1 MCRSLL
7 KLTTMIVNFLVGVN
21 RNIFY
26 CIHLWRIIWLVFSVG
41 WCRDVDFLDN
51 LIQFDDGQ
59 HSRGGKPTSW
69 IRQLGQYTLCYSFF
83 CWCLDDDSWRHRMP
97 RCYSRKPVLTRSGK
111 TKNFLFNFSS
121 ENFFSFSFY
130 LFYLFFFEFDAQLFM
145 LQFSCIA
152 LILSMMEIGMCVYIS
167 IHKNDFMKF
176 VNDNFM
182 DVYRVDAPA
191 VQLMDYIQ
199 STWKCCGKY
208 GPLDWTLNIPPSCC
222 KQPVTKGCNTN
233 LITAGAAAFF
243 GVGYKSSIY
252 TEVTWLAR
260 WLLTKLK
267 LFDSYFCSCRDARRG
282 CLSIRRPITPLWFM
296 LSC

>member
-1 MCRSLL
+1 MTAS
-7 KLTTMIVNFLVGVN
+7 IAEVGSQHHGSVNWVN
-21 RNIFY
+21 
-26 CIHLWRIIWLVFSVG
+26 IHFATLFSVG
-41 WCRDVDFLDN
+41 VLMMILGGIGCRGVIHENPFLLGVVKRKTFF
-51 LIQFDDGQ
+51 LIFHQ
-59 HSRGGKPTSW
+59 KT
-69 IRQLGQYTLCYSFF
+69 FF
-83 CWCLDDDSWRHRMP
+83 LSHFI
-97 RCYSRKPVLTRSGK
+97 Y
-111 TKNFLFNFSS
+111 F
-121 ENFFSFSFY
+121 
-130 LFYLFFFEFDAQLFM
+130 FFFEFDAQLFV

-222 KQPVTKGCNTN
+222 KQPATKGCNTN

-252 TEVTWLAR
+252 TEVT
-260 WLLTKLK
+260 
-267 LFDSYFCSCRDARRG
+267 
-282 CLSIRRPITPLWFM
+282 
-296 LSC
+296 